1 MNASDIMT
9 SPVITVGPQTP
20 VRHIAG
26 LLFKHRISAVPVLE
40 NGKIVGIVS
49 EADLMHRHEIGTE
62 GAARSGSWWLQL
74 FSADHSVADYV
85 KSHASRAHDIMT
97 RTVISVA
104 PDTPVA
110 KVARLF
116 EKHRVKRVPVLKGSQ
131 LVGIVSRSNLV
142 EALAAKGRVISPAST
157 GDSAIHAQ
165 VCAELER
172 QPWWRTLTSNVVV
185 TDGIV
190 HYFGTFDSEDQK
202 LAARIAAENVPGVR
216 AVQDHRIPIAAI
228 SWSV

>member
-1 MNASDIMT
+1 VNASDIMT
-9 SPVITVGPQTP
+9 SPVITIGPDTQ

-26 LLFKHRISAVPVLE
+26 LLFKHRISAVPVLDE
-40 NGKIVGIVS
+40 GKLVGIVS
-49 EADLMHRHEIGTE
+49 EADLLHRHELGTE
-62 GAARSGSWWLQL
+62 DAIRSGSWWLQL
-74 FSADHSVADYV
+74 FGADHSVADYV
-85 KSHASRAHDIMT
+85 KSHASRARDIMT

-110 KVARLF
+110 QIARLF
-116 EKHRVKRVPVLKGSQ
+116 EKHGVKRVPVLRGAK

-142 EALAAKGRVISPAST
+142 QALAAKGRVIGAGNT
-157 GDSAIHAQ
+157 GDAAIHAQ

-185 TDGIV
+185 TDGVV

-202 LAARIAAENVPGVR
+202 AAARIAAENVPGVR
-216 AVQDHRIPIAAI
+216 GVQDHRVPIAAV
-228 SWSV
+228 SWAV

>member
-9 SPVITVGPQTP
+9 SPVITVGPDTH
-20 VRHIAG
+20 VRHIAA

-40 NGKIVGIVS
+40 NGKLVGIVS
-49 EADLMHRHEIGTE
+49 EADLMHRHEIGTQD
-62 GAARSGSWWLQL
+62 AARSGSWWLQL

-85 KSHASRAHDIMT
+85 KSHASRARDVMT
-97 RTVISVA
+97 RPVVSIT

-110 KVARLF
+110 KIARLF
-116 EKHRVKRVPVLKGSQ
+116 EKHRVKRVPVLNGSDV
-131 LVGIVSRSNLV
+131 VGIVSRSNLV
-142 EALAAKGRVISPAST
+142 QALAAKARVISAGNT
-157 GDSAIHAQ
+157 GDTAIHAEL
-165 VCAELER
+165 CAELER

-185 TDGIV
+185 TDGVV

-202 LAARIAAENVPGVR
+202 QAARIAAENVAGVR